1 MKWGLFGGT
10 FDPIHIGHL
19 RCASEML
26 EIFDLNRIIFIP
38 ASRPPHKLT
47 AAITPFY
54 HREQMI
60 RLAIEGNP
68 AFSFSDVENRR
79 EVTSYSVET
88 VEYVLDK
95 YRLENLELYFILG
108 QDAFHAIRTW
118 KDWERLLLLCNFAVM
133 TRPGYDHQGLETI
146 LGPEC
151 TSRFAYD
158 ESVRGFR
165 GPTGHMIY
173 FREVTFLD
181 IASSN
186 IRKRAKEEKDIRY
199 LVTDEVRHYIVKTPL
214 GGHNPF
220 ILLDS
225 TDRERLTKPWYG
237 VPLEPLLPAGGKFLH
252 RWRLQLNILPVEL
265 LAVVRS

>member
-19 RCASEML
+19 RCAEEMM
-26 EIFDLNRIIFIP
+26 EILDLNRIIFVP
-38 ASRPPHKLT
+38 AAKPPHKID

-79 EVTSYSVET
+79 GGTSYSVET
-88 VEYVLDK
+88 VEYLLDK
-95 YRLENLELYFILG
+95 YRLENLDLYFILG

-118 KDWERLLLLCNFAVM
+118 KDWERLLLLCHFAVM
-133 TRPGYDHQGLETI
+133 TRPGYVNQGLEEI
-146 LGPEC
+146 LTPEFA
-151 TSRFAYD
+151 SRFTYD
-158 ESVRGFR
+158 AQIKGFR
-165 GPTGHMIY
+165 GTTGHILY

-186 IRKRAKEEKDIRY
+186 IRKRAGEGKAVNY
-199 LVTDEVRHYIVKTPL
+199 LVPDAVRHYIVKNAL
-214 GGHNPF
+214 YKN
-220 ILLDS
+220 
-225 TDRERLTKPWYG
+225 R
-237 VPLEPLLPAGGKFLH
+237 
-252 RWRLQLNILPVEL
+252 
-265 LAVVRS
+265 